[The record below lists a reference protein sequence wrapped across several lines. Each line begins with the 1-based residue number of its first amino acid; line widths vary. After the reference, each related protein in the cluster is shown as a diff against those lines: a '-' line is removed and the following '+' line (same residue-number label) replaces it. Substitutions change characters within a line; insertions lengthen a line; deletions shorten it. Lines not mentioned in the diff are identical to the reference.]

1 MSFRTNPDRILDSI
15 DRARDRAA
23 EARADF
29 TRQAVA
35 RELDTDIPGLDDMM
49 NERSRRIFGLVERTY
64 MTTAQST
71 DLRQLAQRFQ
81 AIGDIA
87 SHHARGDVNLAIH
100 FIDSDRPDAVGM
112 SPFEIFPDQFLE
124 EKKVTKTSRAD
135 INGLRLL
142 RAKLREG
149 VQLAY
154 SKLEPHV
161 RDAIRER
168 ADMGHVAAQ
177 ITVDLRPGS

>member
-23 EARADF
+23 EARQDF

-35 RELDTDIPGLDDMM
+35 RELDTGLPGPDDTM
-49 NERSRRIFGLVERTY
+49 NERARRVFALVERTY
-64 MTTAQST
+64 MSTAQSSE
-71 DLRQLAQRFQ
+71 LRQLAQRFQ
-81 AIGDIA
+81 AIGDI
-87 SHHARGDVNLAIH
+87 SNHHARGDVTLAIH
-100 FIDSDRPDAVGM
+100 FIDADRPDAVAM
-112 SPFEIFPDQFLE
+112 SPFEIFPQQFTE

-149 VQLAY
+149 VQSAY
-154 SKLEPHV
+154 MKIEPHV
-161 RDAIRER
+161 RDAIRDR
-168 ADMGHVAAQ
+168 ADLGHIAAQ